1 MFSILFLGLVG
12 CAQLK
17 AQESCEERLVS
28 SSDNSHMIAQPQ
40 CDPQE
45 QHWTVVSAGDV
56 SNLSKA
62 LEGCEDGLFRV
73 DWIGHVITETTIK
86 VSRTTLMIAGGG
98 NGLDATVDGN
108 GTTQLFY
115 IEDATLNLSNMT
127 LINGRTEGFGGAIY
141 ASDSRVN
148 FDGMMTFADNQA
160 SSGGAIEAYRSFLS
174 WNGHITFANNTVAAV
189 SEAIWHNLGFDGGA
203 LTAWCFSTVSSRG
216 TVRFLHNTADHDAG
230 ALRIASHSK
239 AEWHGL
245 THFEDNRAVNNG
257 GAVLETHNTSVY
269 FFGTT
274 VIKTNSAGISGG
286 SIAIYGSSG
295 VPSKMVFH
303 NTTTVSNNKAGHDG
317 GAIFVKE
324 GCDISWDG
332 QMTFFEN
339 TADNDGGAVTVSGDS
354 ALTSSGSTLFQ
365 RNSADSY
372 GGAIYSFANVN
383 GQSYDGVKFDSNSA
397 SRGGAVATFS
407 TGQESQNTYMNC
419 VFQNNVA
426 GATGGAV
433 EASIG
438 KDQFINSSFWNNS
451 AGGWFRLQRRRQ

>member
-1 MFSILFLGLVG
+1 MFLILFLGLVG
-12 CAQLK
+12 CAPLK
-17 AQESCEERLVS
+17 AQESCEERLLS
-28 SSDNSHMIAQPQ
+28 PTAKPQ

-45 QHWTVVSAGDV
+45 QNWTVASAGDV

-62 LEGCEDGLFRV
+62 LEGCEGGLFKV
-73 DWIGHVITETTIK
+73 DWIGHVITETTIN
-86 VSRTTLMIAGGG
+86 VSRTTLMIAGG
-98 NGLDATVDGN
+98 NGPDATVDGG

-115 IEDATLNLSNMT
+115 VEDAALSMSNMT

-141 ASDSRVN
+141 ASSSSVN
-148 FDGMMTFADNQA
+148 FDGVMIFAGNQA
-160 SSGGAIEAYRSFLS
+160 SRGGAIETYRSSLS
-174 WNGHITFANNTVAAV
+174 WNGHITFANNTSAV
-189 SEAIWHNLGFDGGA
+189 SEGVSVRLGFDGGA
-203 LTAWCFSTVSSRG
+203 LTAWCLSTVSSRG

-230 ALRIASHSK
+230 ALRIAYHSK

-245 THFEDNRAVNNG
+245 THFEDNRAVNDG
-257 GAVLETHNTSVY
+257 GAVLATDNTSAY
-269 FFGTT
+269 FCGTT
-274 VIKTNSAGISGG
+274 VIRTNSAGISGG
-286 SIAIYGSSG
+286 SIAIYGSTG
-295 VPSKMVFH
+295 EPTKMIFH

-317 GAIFVKE
+317 GAIFVGE

-339 TADNDGGAVTVSGDS
+339 TADNDGGAVSVSGDS

-365 RNSADSY
+365 RNSAGSY

-419 VFQNNVA
+419 VFQNNFA

-438 KDQFINSSFWNNS
+438 KDKFINSSFWNNS